1 MRRGWVAA
9 IVVLTICIY
18 AGAIVIGLRIRNFSL
33 LRYDT
38 SPTGRNL
45 WKPPRETSI
54 PYGPLG
60 DRIRLGAL
68 IFDETPFF
76 ASKYTDSKMSC
87 TSCHAEGGIQ
97 PYASP
102 MVGLP
107 ALFPMFNQRAGHI
120 ISLRDR
126 IQECFVRSENGKP
139 LSYTG
144 VEMQALVDYIDWL
157 SVPQPDARPFV
168 GRGLIHLP
176 DLKPNQQHGAELYVA
191 QCAGCHGQH
200 GEGLAPLFP
209 PLWGPQSFNDGAG
222 IDSVQRMA
230 AFVQHNMPQN
240 RMGILSFQ
248 DAYDVSAFIHSQ
260 PRPAF
265 NQAYK
270 HF

>member
-1 MRRGWVAA
+1 MRRRWNVAV
-9 IVVLTICIY
+9 IVLTIGVYI
-18 AGAIVIGLRIRNFSL
+18 GAIVIGMHIKNFSL
-33 LRYDT
+33 LGYAPRIRGKMIWE
-38 SPTGRNL
+38 P
-45 WKPPRETSI
+45 PPRTSI
-54 PYGPLG
+54 PKGSLG
-60 DRIRLGAL
+60 DSIHQGAL
-68 IFDETPFF
+68 IFNATPLF
-76 ASKYTDSKMSC
+76 ASNYTSSRVSC

-102 MVGLP
+102 MVDIA
-107 ALFPMFNQRAGHI
+107 ALFPMYNERAGHV

-139 LSYTG
+139 LSYSG
-144 VEMQALVDYIDWL
+144 PEMQALVDYIDWL
-157 SVPQPDARPFV
+157 SVPLPNTKRFV

-176 DLKPNQQHGAELYVA
+176 NLKPDQKHGAEIYVA
-191 QCAGCHGQH
+191 QCAGCHGKN
-200 GEGLAPLFP
+200 GEGSAPMFP
-209 PLWGPQSFNDGAG
+209 PLWGPQSYSDGAG
-222 IDSVQRMA
+222 MNNVQKMA

-240 RMGILSFQ
+240 RMGILSPQ